1 MPGEAMPKQTLP
13 RLLTLSRAHFIYIAA
28 VCLIVLP
35 ILAGI
40 VFAPVLWM
48 VWCDQFEMPEHE
60 RRFGFRMET
69 FEVVSSQGGSYQVRG
84 VGRVEPGGLFAAA
97 GIRAGDVPRQ
107 HHGTELCGALAMA
120 SEGRSA
126 HIDMVNIADLR
137 AGRHDPRDITI
148 PPLSSERRRT
158 TR

>member
-1 MPGEAMPKQTLP
+1 VPKQTLP
-13 RLLTLSRAHFIYIAA
+13 SLLTLSRAHFVYVALI
-28 VCLIVLP
+28 CLVVLP

-40 VFAPVLWM
+40 VFSPVLWM

-60 RRFGFRMET
+60 RRFGFQMET
-69 FEVVSSQGGSYQVRG
+69 FEIVSSQGGSYQVRG

-97 GIRAGDVPRQ
+97 GVRAGDVPRQ

-120 SEGRSA
+120 SEGHSA
-126 HIDMVNIADLR
+126 HIEMVNVADLR
-137 AGRHDPRDITI
+137 EGRQDRRDITI
-148 PPLSSERRRT
+148 PTVNSERRRT